1 MTTKI
6 KNAFMALLLVTVM
19 PMFSFAQLTDEPAF
33 VEVSGELTNPLK
45 LTAGALNSFKQVSV
59 IRKDKDGNAHTY
71 TGAAFSEILE
81 KAGATMG
88 KQLRGKNLTK
98 YLVVE
103 ALDGYKVLFALTEL
117 DSSFTSR
124 QIILTAQMDG
134 KPLPKADGPF
144 RIIVQDEKLP
154 ARCAK
159 QVKSLTVK
167 FAD

>member
-1 MTTKI
+1 MKIKI
-6 KNAFMALLLVTVM
+6 KNTFIALFLVTVM
-19 PMFSFAQLTDEPAF
+19 PMFSFAQTADKPAT
-33 VEVSGELTNPLK
+33 VELSGEVTTPMQ
-45 LTAGALNSFKQVSV
+45 LTASSLNSFKQVSV

-98 YLVVE
+98 YLLVE
-103 ALDGYKVLFALTEL
+103 ALDGYQVLFALTEL
-117 DSSFTSR
+117 DESFTSR
-124 QIILTAQMDG
+124 QIILTSQMDG

-159 QVKSLTVK
+159 QVKSLRVK

>member
-1 MTTKI
+1 MTIKI
-6 KNAFMALLLVTVM
+6 KNVFITLLLVTVI
-19 PMFSFAQLTDEPAF
+19 PIFSFAQAQNEPAF
-33 VEVSGELTNPLK
+33 VEVSGEITNPLK
-45 LTAGALNSFKQVSV
+45 LTASALNSFKQVSV

-81 KAGATMG
+81 RAGATMG

-98 YLVVE
+98 YLVAE

-134 KPLPKADGPF
+134 KQLPKADGPF

-154 ARCAK
+154 ARRAK
-159 QVKSLTVK
+159 QVKSLRVK